1 MPVIDST
8 LRIHKVVPIKLLA
21 TDTLEVS
28 FIASHMLR
36 PDAESELVDVN
47 GIDLDRF
54 RRNPVLLLQ
63 HDRSTPVARGV
74 SLTRQSV
81 EGALAL
87 TGVGRFTKDDDESV
101 RAYRQVKAG
110 LLNGVSIGFLSLEQ
124 GPPVL
129 PGQRGPTHIRTEL
142 LEISLVTMPSCPTC
156 VVTQKMAR
164 YGDDDPIMRI
174 GPTGTIV
181 VDTEAMGVA
190 LRAEL
195 TKVRQDIDDTVRRTV
210 AQPPMRM
217 TRTQLGRE
225 LAEAVR
231 DHVNAGIKDGVRVA
245 FGRARGNI
253 DFF

>member
-1 MPVIDST
+1 MPVIESAV
-8 LRIHKVVPIKLLA
+8 RIHKVVPITRLA
-21 TDTLEVS
+21 TDTLEIA
-28 FIASHMLR
+28 FIASHMLK

-63 HDRSTPVARGV
+63 HDRFKPVARGV

-87 TGVGRFTKDDDESV
+87 TGVGRFTEDDDESL

-124 GPPVL
+124 GPPIL

-142 LEISLVTMPSCPTC
+142 LEISLVTLPSCPTC
-156 VVTQKMAR
+156 VITEKMAGQGR
-164 YGDDDPIMRI
+164 SDTIMRVK
-174 GPTGTIV
+174 PTGTIE
-181 VDTEAMGVA
+181 VDREALGVA
-190 LRAEL
+190 LRVEL
-195 TKVRQDIDDTVRRTV
+195 TKVRQDIDETVRRTV
-210 AQPPMRM
+210 AQPAMRM
-217 TRTQLGRE
+217 TRSQLGRE

-231 DHVNAGIKDGVRVA
+231 EHVDAGIKDGVRVGL
-245 FGRARGNI
+245 GRAKGDI
-253 DFF
+253 DFY